1 MSEMKSDI
9 CSPDNNILDT
19 SEDHQQI
26 SAVQQSRSN
35 GTNLSINSPID
46 QLIPRLVDYIQKQN
60 VENDIDF
67 DLITNQIFK

>member
-35 GTNLSINSPID
+35 GTNPSINSPID

-67 DLITNQIFK
+67 DLITNQVFK

>member
-26 SAVQQSRSN
+26 SAGHCSTQSRS
-35 GTNLSINSPID
+35 NLSINSPID

-67 DLITNQIFK
+67 DLITNQVFK